1 MPAHRY
7 WGFLSY
13 SSHDGAS
20 AQWLHRA
27 LENYVVPRRLVG
39 RSTPVGPAPR
49 RFRPIF
55 RDRAEFA
62 ADADLRARIDDAL
75 KDSAYLIVLCSPSA
89 AASHWVKEEIVRFR
103 ALHSSARILAVI
115 SEGSPLGDHESLFP
129 PALKYRIDETQSE
142 EHPEPIA
149 ADLRPGRDGKRM
161 ARLKLV
167 AGMLGIGL
175 DELVRRDEHRR
186 HRQLVAITTASIAGM
201 AITGA
206 LATAALIARY
216 EAQKQRAHAEGLIE
230 FMLTDLRKKL
240 EPSGR
245 LELMDGVGSEALKYY
260 SSQKPRDLD
269 AQSLSRRARALR
281 LMGEIRIERGDL
293 GEALAGFEQASAS
306 TNELL
311 LRSPNDPQIIFNHAQ
326 NVFWMGEIARQRGE
340 LTAAETSFQQYRQ
353 LANRLTAIDPA
364 NDDWRAE
371 VEYAESALG
380 VLFLQTGR
388 NGAASVAFQH
398 MLTEADGLARRHP
411 DDFNRQIELGQAHA
425 WLADAVQ
432 KQGRLTETRSLR
444 EKELAIY
451 GAILAKDPTIR
462 QAKYSTIVALQI
474 LGRLAIVQGDLNRA
488 LANFTDAVSRAE
500 TLLTTERD
508 NMDLTSVVAIAHV
521 DLGDGL
527 LANGQVDAARGA
539 QQRADTLLAA
549 ALVHDQSVARWREY
563 RDRANLLQ
571 AAIAARNGANTQALQ
586 IDQAVLGRLET
597 AASASANTETFWILE
612 KARLQ
617 TGDDLAVLGQAHDAR
632 VEWEA
637 IVASLPNALAT
648 YEPKLLVV
656 LEAAENRLDRREDA
670 RAIANYLANLSAGP
684 TGP

>member
-1 MPAHRY
+1 MQTHRY

-27 LENYVVPRRLVG
+27 LENYVIPRRLVG
-39 RSTPVGPAPR
+39 QPTPVGPAPR

-55 RDRAEFA
+55 RDRAELA

-75 KDSAYLIVLCSPSA
+75 KDSVYLIALCSPAA
-89 AASHWVKEEIVRFR
+89 AASHWVNEEIMRFR
-103 ALHSSARILAVI
+103 ALHGSARILAVI

-129 PALKYRIDETQSE
+129 PALKYRVDETHRE
-142 EHPEPIA
+142 DHPEPIA
-149 ADLRPGRDGKRM
+149 ADLRRGRDGRRM

-167 AGMLGIGL
+167 SGMLGIGL
-175 DELVRRDEHRR
+175 DELVRRDGHRR
-186 HRQLVAITTASIAGM
+186 QRQLVAITTASIVGM
-201 AITGA
+201 ALTGA

-260 SSQKPRDLD
+260 SSQKPHDLD

-281 LMGEIRIERGDL
+281 LMGEIRIQRGDL
-293 GEALAGFEQASAS
+293 REALAGFEQASAS

-311 LRSPNDPQIIFNHAQ
+311 LRSPRDPQIIFNHAQ
-326 NVFWMGEIARQRGE
+326 NVFWVGEIARQRGE

-353 LANRLTAIDPA
+353 LADRLTAIDPA

-388 NGAASVAFQH
+388 NGAAGVAFQH

-411 DDFNRQIELGQAHA
+411 EDLNRQIELGQAHA

-432 KQGRLTETRSLR
+432 KQGQLTQMRFLR

-451 GAILAKDPTIR
+451 GAILAKDPTYR
-462 QAKYSTIVALQI
+462 QAKYSTIVALQF
-474 LGRLAIVQGDLNRA
+474 LGRLAMIQGDIHRA
-488 LANFTDAVSRAE
+488 LADFTDAVSRADN
-500 TLLTTERD
+500 LLTSERD
-508 NMDLTSVVAIAHV
+508 NMDLTSVLAIAQV
-521 DLGDGL
+521 DLGEAL
-527 LANGQVDAARGA
+527 LVSGRVDEASNA
-539 QQRADTLLAA
+539 QQRAETLLVA
-549 ALVHDQSVARWREY
+549 ALAHDDTVARWREY

-571 AAIAARNGANTQALQ
+571 AAIAARGGAFSRALE
-586 IDQAVLGRLET
+586 IDQAILSRLQSDPQ
-597 AASASANTETFWILE
+597 AATSTESFWILE
-612 KARLQ
+612 RSRLQ
-617 TGDDLAVLGQAHDAR
+617 TGDDLAALGHAQAAH
-632 VEWEA
+632 VEWNA
-637 IVASLPNALAT
+637 IVASLPKAIAT

-656 LEAAENRLDRREDA
+656 LEAADNRLEHSEDA
-670 RAIANYLANLSAGP
+670 RVISQYLATLSAPP
-684 TGP
+684 TKQ